1 MIVEILGWTSTGLT
15 IASFIPKGES
25 RIRLVNSVACIGW
38 IAYSVL
44 SPSWPLIVV
53 NSVVLGLHI
62 KYFIQNRSVKVEH
75 THIEPES
82 KNDGLDPDYMYKWIK
97 RNSGK

>member
-44 SPSWPLIVV
+44 SPSYPLIVV

-62 KYFIQNRSVKVEH
+62 KYFIQNRSVKIDH
-75 THIEPES
+75 TYIEPDKRNEI
-82 KNDGLDPDYMYKWIK
+82 LDPDYMYKWIK